1 MLFQKKDIK
10 KLVDRSSKFTK
21 NHPYF
26 VVIVMHELFR
36 NLYYFDPY
44 IKSDEKD
51 HYKRLKFTVNNLNNF
66 LNTISSIGSYK
77 KKINNEKYDTQ
88 ILFGKLWEERK
99 KEKKL
104 NSSKVLIELLK
115 RAKISLNL
123 IKGKKVLDMI
133 ERLKEKG
140 VSVLII
146 SHNLEHVFS
155 IADRISVLKNGR
167 MVGTVSP
174 KQVNRS
180 DVVRMITTGESVDS
194 DGATQ

>member
-1 MLFQKKDIK
+1 M
-10 KLVDRSSKFTK
+10 
-21 NHPYF
+21 
-26 VVIVMHELFR
+26 
-36 NLYYFDPY
+36 
-44 IKSDEKD
+44 DEPMAA
-51 HYKRLKFTVNNLNNF
+51 LGVA
-66 LNTISSIGSYK
+66 
-77 KKINNEKYDTQ
+77 E
-88 ILFGKLWEERK
+88 
-99 KEKKL
+99 
-104 NSSKVLIELLK
+104 
-115 RAKISLNL
+115 
-123 IKGKKVLDMI
+123 GKKVLDMI